1 MSGKTNDWKGIFFN
15 MASTGAKNA
24 YKLGGNIFHLENY
37 AFPEVYFSYVFSMLF
52 SITNS
57 RRIH

>member
-15 MASTGAKNA
+15 MASKGAYNT

-37 AFPEVYFSYVFSMLF
+37 AFPEVYFS
-52 SITNS
+52 
-57 RRIH
+57 